1 MYFLQITTLIF
12 SLLGLLLI
20 NLKTNKNSFL
30 MSTHKTKQ
38 KNFFSKIC
46 LLKITLVIKRKQS
59 IESKQQLQQMD
70 ILVMKK

>member
-1 MYFLQITTLIF
+1 
-12 SLLGLLLI
+12 
-20 NLKTNKNSFL
+20 

-59 IESKQQLQQMD
+59 IESKQRLQQMD